1 MAATDLRK
9 PLTRGQLRV
18 KTEVCDNLVVLIG
31 CHNFDYLRGATEG
44 VGAEENFFG
53 GKEKKCK
60 VKKIYLEKKL

>member
-18 KTEVCDNLVVLIG
+18 KTEVCDNVVVLIG

-44 VGAEENFFG
+44 GV
-53 GKEKKCK
+53 C
-60 VKKIYLEKKL
+60 